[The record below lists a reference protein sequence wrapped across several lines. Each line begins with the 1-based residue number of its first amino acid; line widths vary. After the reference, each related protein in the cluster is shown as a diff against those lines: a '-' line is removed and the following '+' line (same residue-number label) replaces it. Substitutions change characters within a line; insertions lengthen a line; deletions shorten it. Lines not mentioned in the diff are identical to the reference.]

1 MIQPWDKVLVKIV
14 AFDGKHKLSNKW
26 GENSFNVQSLSNKD
40 ISVYTVRKEYP
51 DELCIDIFHYRKDR
65 NTALHNMKILTQIT
79 AGIRWWWMKQYPFG
93 QSNDSTPVSLQR
105 LEESHHHLNVHWPKK
120 KVLKKKTIPVHLHLI
135 IMCII
140 KVLQLLLF

>member
-1 MIQPWDKVLVKIV
+1 MKIV

-79 AGIRWWWMKQYPFG
+79 AGIR
-93 QSNDSTPVSLQR
+93 
-105 LEESHHHLNVHWPKK
+105 
-120 KVLKKKTIPVHLHLI
+120 
-135 IMCII
+135 
-140 KVLQLLLF
+140 

>member
-79 AGIRWWWMKQYPFG
+79 AGIRWWWMKQYPLG
-93 QSNDSTPVSLQR
+93 
-105 LEESHHHLNVHWPKK
+105 KAM
-120 KVLKKKTIPVHLHLI
+120 IVHLFRFKDWKRVI
-135 IMCII
+135 ITWTFIGQWRRCWRWRRY
-140 KVLQLLLF
+140 QYTFTW